1 MGFFSK
7 LSSRNKAVELIAK
20 GYAYAISAIH
30 TYEEFGSY
38 NFLEIA
44 MWVTKTAIVKPAVDE
59 GIINNPQYPIYV
71 QQNGKVVKIYFQ
83 DILDRTWNRLMVLLE
98 ELKEDDE
105 EEYYR
110 VTEIASM
117 GKAYYEVQRNL
128 PPIIR
133 SAFPDLVW

>member
-7 LSSRNKAVELIAK
+7 LSSRNKAVALISK
-20 GYAYAISAIH
+20 GYAYAMSAIH

-38 NFLEIA
+38 EFLEIA
-44 MWVTKTAIVKPAVDE
+44 MWVTKTAIVKPAVE
-59 GIINNPQYPIYV
+59 ENIINNSQYPIYV

-98 ELKEDDE
+98 ELKEDDAD
-105 EEYYR
+105 EYSR

-117 GKAYYEVQRNL
+117 GRAFFEVQRNL
-128 PPIIR
+128 PPMIR
-133 SAFPDLVW
+133 TAFPELVW